1 MMSGF
6 YRPRWEMFFDVAEQA
21 LKEGTELDHDAFVS
35 SCKDWE
41 WQWVSGHETYRTEPT
56 GGELKH
62 CRRIW
67 DKYHEEI
74 LDLQHDYAYE
84 AEIEAYV

>member
-1 MMSGF
+1 MIRRS
-6 YRPRWEMFFDVAEQA
+6 FFVNKFAW
-21 LKEGTELDHDAFVS
+21 
-35 SCKDWE
+35 CKA